1 MPGASNCT
9 RYFSNDRPMKNYL
22 ALIIIFFG
30 VLSCTTKEEKLET
43 AYKKSV
49 QWLWSQQSKDGAWHS
64 KTHNVLEDGKVLT
77 PYILYYLLQVPESV
91 FLKNKSSIER
101 AIQFMEHDLWTGDTL
116 ISKNYPNYAAAYA
129 LRIYTQ
135 NKIDD
140 ERQWKLITYLLDQ
153 QFIENR
159 GTPPSSMA
167 YGGWGYGETDLKAGE
182 FGHVDISHTRRITEA
197 LNEQHYFRMED
208 YIPGHSYYHPSI
220 DKDTITLSPMNR
232 WKAINIFLQGAQRA
246 PGDHRLYEGCTD
258 RTNIPYDGGFV
269 SSMYTL
275 STNKCQ
281 PYNVND
287 CYHYPSYA
295 TATCDGLLALHALG
309 LQGTKE
315 YADAVGWLKAHQ
327 DIDVIDGLSKNDPE
341 QWYQIMHYYHWSVR
355 AEAMTAAHIEG
366 PWKSSL
372 KDALVR
378 EQLQDGSYLNPLS
391 GVNKEDDPLMATIF
405 CVQAFTQLVK

>member
-1 MPGASNCT
+1 
-9 RYFSNDRPMKNYL
+9 MKNFL

-30 VLSCTTKEEKLET
+30 VLSCKTKEEKFGD

-49 QWLWSQQSKDGAWHS
+49 QWLWSQQSDDGAWHS

-77 PYILYYLLQVPESV
+77 PYILYYLLQVPDSV
-91 FLKNKSSIER
+91 FQKNKSSIES
-101 AIQFMEHDLWTGDTL
+101 AIQFMEHDLWTGDTM
-116 ISKNYPNYAAAYA
+116 ISINYPNYAAAYA

-135 NKIDD
+135 NKINN

-159 GTPPSSMA
+159 GTPSSSMA

-197 LNEQHYFRMED
+197 LNEQHYFQLKD
-208 YIPGHSYYHPSI
+208 YVPGHSYYRQSTI
-220 DKDTITLSPMNR
+220 DKDSITLSPMDR
-232 WKAINIFLQGAQRA
+232 WKAIHIFLQGVQRS

-315 YADAVGWLKAHQ
+315 YTDAVGWLKAHQ
-327 DIDVIDGLSKNDPE
+327 HIDVIDGLSENDPE

-355 AEAMTAAHIEG
+355 AEAMTAAQIDG
-366 PWKSSL
+366 PWKNSL

-378 EQLQDGSYLNPLS
+378 EQLQDGTYLNPLG